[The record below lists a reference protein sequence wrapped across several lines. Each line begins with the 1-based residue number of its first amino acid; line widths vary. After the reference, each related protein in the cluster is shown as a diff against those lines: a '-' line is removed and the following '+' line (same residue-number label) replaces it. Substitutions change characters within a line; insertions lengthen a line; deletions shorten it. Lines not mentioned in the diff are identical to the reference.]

1 MLHEP
6 VSPPHPLSDS
16 SALLMRLDQALAER
30 ALLQPAPS
38 APEPGWA
45 AAWLQQG
52 QVLRRQVQG
61 CAHLEWGC
69 PLTEHTRFYLA
80 SEAKPWVAALVL
92 QAVAEGQ
99 LDLME
104 DLRAH
109 LPALAEI
116 DHPIRIGHALRHTS
130 GLPDYLA
137 LWHAQLAHHE
147 HDQIDQ
153 AQALALI
160 ARSGSLHFVPGE
172 RHEYSN
178 SNYVLLAERLQQVS
192 GLGLAELAQ
201 QRFFGP
207 WGMADTGFERD
218 PWRVLPRRA
227 RSYARDPAPDGP
239 WRDQPVPLA
248 SWGDGGLWS
257 TLADLERAE
266 AAWLADWRAQGP
278 NSLLARAMADD
289 LRFAPP
295 GQSYRFGVEVLQRGG
310 HEVVFHGGAY
320 AGFRA
325 LCLRR
330 PAVGEALLVLSN
342 RDEDKDTSPP
352 SWINLLWP

>member
-1 MLHEP
+1 MLPESAP
-6 VSPPHPLSDS
+6 PPHPLSEPTP
-16 SALLMRLDQALAER
+16 ALARLDRALAER
-30 ALLQPAPS
+30 AVSPQAPGF
-38 APEPGWA
+38 AL
-45 AAWLQQG
+45 AWLQQG

-61 CAHLEWGC
+61 CAHLEWDA

-92 QAVAEGQ
+92 QAVADGQ

-104 DLRAH
+104 DLRAQ
-109 LPALAEI
+109 LPALAEV
-116 DHPIRIGHALRHTS
+116 DHPVRIGHALRHTS

-147 HDQIDQ
+147 NDLVDQ

-160 ARSGSLHFVPGE
+160 ARSGGPRFVPGE
-172 RHEYSN
+172 RYEYSN
-178 SNYVLLAERLQQVS
+178 SNYVLLAERLQQIS
-192 GLGLAELAQ
+192 GLSLAELAQ
-201 QRFFGP
+201 QRLFGP
-207 WGMADTGFERD
+207 WGLRDTGFERD

-227 RSYARDPAPDGP
+227 RSYARDPAGA
-239 WRDQPVPLA
+239 WRDQPVPLG

-266 AAWLADWRAQGP
+266 AAWWADWQARGP
-278 NSLLARAMADD
+278 HSLLARAMADD
-289 LRFAPP
+289 ARFAPP
-295 GQSYRFGVEVLQRGG
+295 GQSYRFGLEVLPRGG
-310 HEVVFHGGAY
+310 HDVVFHGGAY

-330 PAVGEALLVLSN
+330 PATGEALLVLSN
-342 RDEDKDTSPP
+342 RDEDADTSAPD
-352 SWINLLWP
+352 WMNLLWP